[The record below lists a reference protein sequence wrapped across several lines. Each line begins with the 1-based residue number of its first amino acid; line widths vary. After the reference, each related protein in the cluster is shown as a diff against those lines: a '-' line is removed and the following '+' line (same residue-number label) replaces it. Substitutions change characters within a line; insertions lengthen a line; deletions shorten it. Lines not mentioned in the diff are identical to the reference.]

1 MCETELPDVRDV
13 CGGVADVRAGQPLHE
28 PLGAAEARDTTTLAT
43 AAAPYKQ
50 QVCHTTAISV
60 LTSSPARLFK
70 GFAKEVSARY
80 NRDPYR
86 MLAQLDQT
94 NDSVIVKLP

>member
-1 MCETELPDVRDV
+1 M
-13 CGGVADVRAGQPLHE
+13 
-28 PLGAAEARDTTTLAT
+28 
-43 AAAPYKQ
+43 
-50 QVCHTTAISV
+50 